1 MPSSNLPEFLTTH
14 ELAALLRVKER
25 KIYELA
31 ASGEIP
37 CNRVTGKLLFPRV
50 EIETW
55 IAGHEGGPTTARQAA
70 RPNVFVGSHDPLI
83 DWTLRESGSG
93 LAAFMD
99 GSLDGLRRLQRGEA
113 IAGGVHI
120 MESDTGEWNRAH
132 VEEYLKNEPVVV
144 FEWAWREQGLLVAAG
159 NPLGIRNLADLKG
172 RRFMP
177 RQPEAGTYILFETLR
192 WQARMADTDFKL
204 SQPPARSQTD
214 IALAIAEGKA
224 DGGIGL
230 ACMARQ
236 FKLDFVPLVR
246 ERFDIVVFRRAYF
259 DEPFQRL
266 LAFCRGD
273 AFAAHAREL
282 GGYDIAGFGR
292 IHYNGP

>member
-1 MPSSNLPEFLTTH
+1 MTTH

-25 KIYELA
+25 KVYELV

-37 CNRVTGKLLFPRV
+37 CSRVTGKLLFPRAQ
-50 EIETW
+50 IETW
-55 IAGHEGGPTTARQAA
+55 IAEHGGGPPTARQAA
-70 RPNVFVGSHDPLI
+70 RPNVVVGSHDPLLE
-83 DWTLRESGSG
+83 WALRESRSG

-99 GSLDGLRRLQRGEA
+99 GSFDGLRRLQRGEA

-132 VEEYLKNEPVVV
+132 VEQFLKDEPVVV
-144 FEWAWREQGLLVAAG
+144 FEWAWREQGLLVAPG
-159 NPLGIRNLADLKG
+159 NPLAIRRLTDLKG

-177 RQPEAGTYILFETLR
+177 RQPEAGTYVLFETLR
-192 WQARMADTDFKL
+192 QQAHMAESDLKL
-204 SQPPARSQTD
+204 IQPPARSQTD
-214 IALAIAEGKA
+214 IALAVSEGKA

-236 FKLDFVPLVR
+236 FKLDFMPLMR
-246 ERFDIVVFRRAYF
+246 ERFDVVVFRRAYF

-266 LAFCRGD
+266 HAFCRGE
-273 AFAAHAREL
+273 AFAAHAKER